1 MTDTGTAAA
10 VKGIRDGTRPLVKL
24 PSHTYKK
31 KHQDNKGACDDV
43 QKSWVCHFLPDRKYK
58 VQHQSQGLEVEVD

>member
-43 QKSWVCHFLPDRKYK
+43 QSLGCVTSCQTGSTRYSIRVK
-58 VQHQSQGLEVEVD
+58 V